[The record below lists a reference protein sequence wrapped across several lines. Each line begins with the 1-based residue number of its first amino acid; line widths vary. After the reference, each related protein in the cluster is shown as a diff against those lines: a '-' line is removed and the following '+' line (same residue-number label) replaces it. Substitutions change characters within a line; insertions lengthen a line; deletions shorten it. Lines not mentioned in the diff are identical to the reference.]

1 MKYIIAIISII
12 CLASC
17 SPKQVVN
24 SDPLGY
30 SFMPKYLNLDSIGP
44 KIPSDPSLVVDTS
57 FPDYQSVPITRAGS
71 YYLKLSSN
79 KMDSISLLAGIEISP
94 KKAGLY
100 VFYQAEYKRLK
111 TQLYYTDYLNKQ
123 YYDKGIAAE
132 KLYQD
137 EIVKLQKQVQRS
149 WLEQNSIYIGFIC
162 GAATAILT
170 EWAVV
175 HVQK

>member
-1 MKYIIAIISII
+1 MKYLITLLSVLFLI
-12 CLASC
+12 SC
-17 SPKQVVN
+17 SPKQVTN
-24 SDPLGY
+24 NDPLGY
-30 SFMPKYLNLDSIGP
+30 SFMPKYMNLDSIGP

-57 FPDYQSVPITRAGS
+57 FPDYQSIPVTKAGT
-71 YYLKLSSN
+71 YYLKLNST

-149 WLEQNSIYIGFIC
+149 WLEQNSIYIGFALGIVS
-162 GAATAILT
+162 AVIT